1 MTISFKNEFSGSA
14 IDESNIYS
22 FIFVLVFRE
31 YFMTLSEPSKAGE
44 LFILPWSNMYKLSSG
59 SISKPNTEFIP
70 DDELFKY
77 FWFSLIEGQASNIFS
92 FLLYFANVAYTLWFQ
107 RGKLQNIS
115 PFLESLIPANK
126 QFEQLTGLP
135 DSSLNWI
142 ILNWATISKESL

>member
-1 MTISFKNEFSGSA
+1 
-14 IDESNIYS
+14 
-22 FIFVLVFRE
+22 
-31 YFMTLSEPSKAGE
+31 
-44 LFILPWSNMYKLSSG
+44 MYKLSSG

-77 FWFSLIEGQASNIFS
+77 FWFSSIEGQASNIFS